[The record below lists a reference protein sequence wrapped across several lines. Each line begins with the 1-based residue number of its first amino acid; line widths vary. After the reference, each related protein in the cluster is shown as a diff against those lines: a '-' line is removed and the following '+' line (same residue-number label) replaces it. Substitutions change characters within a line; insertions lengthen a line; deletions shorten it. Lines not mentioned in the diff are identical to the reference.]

1 MKTAVF
7 SKQRTQQNLIK
18 SDTADE
24 DLPQSAKA
32 PFNYLLQGVHEL
44 LLLARQLLNC
54 LENQLMQ

>member
-7 SKQRTQQNLIK
+7 SKQRTQQNLIE
-18 SDTADE
+18 SDTAYE

-44 LLLARQLLNC
+44 LLWLDNC
-54 LENQLMQ
+54 